1 MTDTATAAIAQNDPD
16 GPLRLIQAAQDSLSD
31 TMVERLAI
39 TGSNVLEVVDKLND
53 EDTKDAVIALIE
65 GVGEMHRSGAMTTLF
80 DLVALLH
87 GARAAMTD
95 SMVERLFV
103 FVEHMM
109 TNLATEEIATLAHN
123 AKEAMQE
130 AADELATRPS
140 EGGMLATVRMLSKP
154 ETQRALTF
162 LLGFAC
168 KMQKKS
174 VDPA

>member
-1 MTDTATAAIAQNDPD
+1 MTDKATAAAVQSVQDDPS
-16 GPLRLIQAAQDSLSD
+16 RLIQAARDSLND
-31 TMVERLAI
+31 TMVERLCT
-39 TGSNVLEVVDKLND
+39 TGANALEVVDRLND
-53 EDTKDAVIALIE
+53 ETTKDAVLGLIDRL
-65 GVGEMHRSGAMTTLF
+65 GEMHRSGAMDTVF

-87 GARAAMTD
+87 GARSAMTD
-95 SMVERLFV
+95 SMIERLFV

-130 AADELATRPS
+130 AADELSARPK

-162 LLGFAC
+162 LLAFAC